1 MCKCKCDTPEEGVLL
16 DEDFIAVPVSYYE
29 ELIRAQTERDIIEAT
44 IEGKNRYSIE
54 QVLQGIKDAREK
66 RLRCMCISEEKGQ
79 DEPGPATDPAE
90 DVNED
95 A

>member
-16 DEDFIAVPVSYYE
+16 EEEAVVIPLSVYE
-29 ELIRAQTERDIIEAT
+29 QLIRAETERNILEAT
-44 IEGKNRYSIE
+44 IENDKYDVE
-54 QVLQGIKDAREK
+54 TVLKAIKVAREFHAAE
-66 RLRCMCISEEKGQ
+66 RCTAIKIDADTLLPETE
-79 DEPGPATDPAE
+79 PAE